1 MALAAQSKICLNQR
15 SALAVKVQ
23 SQTSVRPVAR
33 SRVTTKAIS
42 DVNMVV
48 GGELTRREGTPLPAG
63 IPRRPQPP

>member
-23 SQTSVRPVAR
+23 SQTSV
-33 SRVTTKAIS
+33 TKAIS